1 MKLFHKLA
9 ALAIPAVCL
18 GLSSCGNSFEKT
30 GDQLVSIETDLAQRM
45 LDCETA
51 DDVSGIVKYIDE
63 ATAEIKELTAET
75 KAEKTDLINE
85 YKNLTGRELKELN
98 EQEVEG
104 QKAGALL
111 KDGVQHM
118 AKISGANMQTV
129 GEACL
134 KHAEAMMELGQ
145 LLNEIEAEAKK

>member
-30 GDQLVSIETDLAQRM
+30 ADQLVSIETDLAQRM

-63 ATAEIKELTAET
+63 ATAEIKELTAEA
-75 KAEKTDLINE
+75 KAEKADLISE
-85 YKNLTGRELKELN
+85 YKNLTGRELKEI
-98 EQEVEG
+98 EEKEIDG
-104 QKAGALL
+104 QKAAALL
-111 KDGVQHM
+111 QDGAQHM
-118 AKISGANMQTV
+118 SKISGANMQTV
-129 GEACL
+129 GEAFL
-134 KHAEAMMELGQ
+134 KHAEAAMEFGQ
-145 LLNEIEAEAKK
+145 VFNEIEAEAKK

>member
-30 GDQLVSIETDLAQRM
+30 ADQFVSIETDLAERM
-45 LDCETA
+45 LDCKTA

-63 ATAEIKELTAET
+63 ATAEIKELTAEM

-85 YKNLTGRELKELN
+85 FKNLTGRELKEMS
-98 EQEVEG
+98 EQEIDV
-104 QKAGALL
+104 QKAAVLL
-111 KDGVQHM
+111 QDGLQHIT
-118 AKISGANMQTV
+118 KISDSNKQTV
-129 GEACL
+129 GEAFI
-134 KHAEAMMELGQ
+134 KHAEAGMELSQ
-145 LLNEIEAEAKK
+145 VLNEIETEAKK

>member
-30 GDQLVSIETDLAQRM
+30 ADQFVSIETDLAERM
-45 LDCETA
+45 LDCKTA

-63 ATAEIKELTAET
+63 ATAEIKELTAEL

-85 YKNLTGRELKELN
+85 YKNLTGRELKEMG
-98 EQEVEG
+98 EQGIEG
-104 QKAGALL
+104 QKAQALL
-111 KDGVQHM
+111 QDGLQHM
-118 AKISGANMQTV
+118 TKISGADMKTV
-129 GEACL
+129 GEAVI
-134 KHAEAMMELGQ
+134 KHGEAVMEFTQAG
-145 LLNEIEAEAKK
+145 NEITNEATK

>member
-30 GDQLVSIETDLAQRM
+30 GDQLVSIVTDLAQRM

-75 KAEKTDLINE
+75 KAEKADLINE
-85 YKNLTGRELKELN
+85 YKNLTGHELKELN
-98 EQEVEG
+98 EQEIDG
-104 QKAGALL
+104 QKAANLL
-111 KDGVQHM
+111 KDGFEHM

-129 GEACL
+129 GEALL
-134 KHAEAMMELGQ
+134 KQAEAGAELDQ
-145 LLNEIEAEAKK
+145 VLDEIKAEAKK